1 MDKIIAFIGKRI
13 APVANGLAKN
23 RYIRAIQSTFMTLIP
38 FFTIGSLS
46 LILVSPPVDYTQMDA
61 GFGRTFFQGWQ
72 ALADCGTP
80 IFGAVNQ
87 FSMGIMGLWAVIGI
101 SHFLS
106 KQYEMD
112 SFLPTFL
119 GTACWFI
126 TSAFSADG
134 EFITDHFDSTGLFA
148 AILVAILSVEFYRF
162 LSEKRVGTIS
172 IPGTGVPPAILDA
185 FANLMPAGIVL
196 LCAGV
201 LSRVVITLAGVTLP
215 EIISVIMS
223 PVVGIANTSGGIFV
237 LGTLVMLFWWFGIHD
252 SVITSPLDVILYAGL
267 DANMAAH
274 IAGTASTALPSVL
287 TPAFWWTFMAIGG
300 SGATLSV
307 AILCL
312 VSKSKQIKTVG
323 KIGIVP
329 ALFNINEPIIF
340 GLPMMYNPIMFIPFV
355 FVMPINGLL
364 TYVAMTMGLIGHS
377 WAYGGWNMFAPIGAL
392 LSNMEIG
399 SLVFCVALI
408 AIDMLLYLP
417 FFKAYEAQKI
427 AEETADE
434 PEK

>member
-1 MDKIIAFIGKRI
+1 MDKVIAFIEKRI

-23 RYIRAIQSTFMTLIP
+23 RYIRAIQNTFMTLIP
-38 FFTIGSLS
+38 FFTIGSLA
-46 LILVSPPVDYTQMDA
+46 LILISPPVDYTTMA
-61 GFGRTFFQGWQ
+61 EGFGRSFFQGWQ
-72 ALADCGTP
+72 ALADWGTP

-87 FSMGIMGLWAVIGI
+87 FSMGIMGLWAALGI

-106 KQYEMD
+106 KQYKMD

-119 GTACWFI
+119 GTACWLI
-126 TSAFSADG
+126 TSAFSADS
-134 EFITDHFDSTGLFA
+134 EFVTDHFDSTGLFA
-148 AILVAILSVEFYRF
+148 AILVGILSVEFYRF
-162 LSEKRVGTIS
+162 LSEKHVGAIE
-172 IPGTGVPPAILDA
+172 IPGAGVPPAITDA
-185 FANLMPAGIVL
+185 FANLIPTAIVLICAGII
-196 LCAGV
+196 G
-201 LSRVVITLAGVTLP
+201 RIVIMVAGVTLP
-215 EIISVIMS
+215 EIMSVIMS
-223 PVVGIANTSGGIFV
+223 PIVGIANTPVGIFV

-274 IAGTASTALPSVL
+274 IAGAASSSLPSIL

-300 SGATLSV
+300 SGATLGV

-312 VSKSKQIKTVG
+312 FSKSKQIKTVG
-323 KIGIVP
+323 KIGIIP

-364 TYVAMTMGLIGHS
+364 TYAAMSTGLIGHS

-399 SLVFCVALI
+399 SMIFCVALI
-408 AIDMLLYLP
+408 ALDMLLYLP
-417 FFKAYEAQKI
+417 FFKAFEAQKI
-427 AEETADE
+427 AEEAAT
-434 PEK
+434 EKAE